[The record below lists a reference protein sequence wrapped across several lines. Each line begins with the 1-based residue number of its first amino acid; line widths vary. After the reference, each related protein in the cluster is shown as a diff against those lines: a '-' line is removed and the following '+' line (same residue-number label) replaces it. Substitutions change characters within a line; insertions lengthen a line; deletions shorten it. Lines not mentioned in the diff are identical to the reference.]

1 MSHTHDERKDCM
13 DEPITAHPG
22 AHVNVVK
29 IALGKETLAV
39 VILLAVVIGACGLI
53 MGLNLSEQAAMDRSF
68 NERAAVLRDEMKAV
82 KTQEWLKERRLMD
95 AEALMIR
102 EGFMQ
107 PTDLEYGPAG
117 NIHYRKEK
125 GDGRK

>member
-1 MSHTHDERKDCM
+1 MNTHNEQSPDESVRAEPGSHIQIVR
-13 DEPITAHPG
+13 
-22 AHVNVVK
+22 

-53 MGLNLSEQAAMDRSF
+53 MGLNIAKQADLDRAFAQRSDALL
-68 NERAAVLRDEMKAV
+68 EEMKAV

-95 AEALMIR
+95 AEALLIR

-107 PTDLEYGPAG
+107 PTDIEFGPAG
-117 NIHYRKEK
+117 NIHYTREK
-125 GDGRK
+125 DHGRK